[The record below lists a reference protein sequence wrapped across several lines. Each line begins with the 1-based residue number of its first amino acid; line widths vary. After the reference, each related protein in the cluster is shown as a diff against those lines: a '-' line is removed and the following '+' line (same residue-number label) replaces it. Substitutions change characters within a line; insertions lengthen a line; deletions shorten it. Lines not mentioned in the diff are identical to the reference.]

1 MGRGNC
7 GLPTAAWDPIH
18 GDQIPGWVLWT
29 DMAQLRPDRERLPS
43 LSERGQG
50 WLPSEAVCY
59 PPSRPFFSASY
70 SILGAPDR
78 VTSVTTDPRTDSQS

>member
-18 GDQIPGWVLWT
+18 GDQIPGWVIWT
-29 DMAQLRPDRERLPS
+29 DMAQLRSDRERLPS

-50 WLPSEAVCY
+50 LAALGS
-59 PPSRPFFSASY
+59 SLLSSFQT
-70 SILGAPDR
+70 ILLCILFHPWG
-78 VTSVTTDPRTDSQS
+78 S